1 MPRGWFA
8 YVIRAFVCWAASV
21 LVTSAAA
28 SQLSD
33 AYYLN
38 SGTTLKIV
46 EGDPTHAE
54 ATDWQVWLYPHA
66 ASVSRYGGALLY
78 ARWGV
83 IHAHSA
89 RAVMEQLATLQE
101 FERAYTIFFGSNAW
115 GRFTFS
121 YPIGP
126 IAVANKDSP
135 AVVSEADLLT
145 GRLTPLIQVLLPSLR
160 NGERGDAA
168 GSVRAYFQQVRDCL
182 ASIDQFYD
190 KAFRL
195 PEENSYL
202 LREFSRLPA
211 AVSRAESVVPK
222 VRAVLPSVTLPA
234 SRDWM
239 SQTAREGSD
248 GTMAVT
254 VTESDSGA
262 VVRQSWTGGDGSMSG
277 TVIQTVV
284 SYRDIGN
291 LHVSVPS
298 WIGKPRWTVQI
309 QAASQRGFSQS
320 LTSPERKTAK
330 HTYAPVNLKTSAPS
344 VYLEFSSP
352 ADAQNAYTFFL
363 YHSQR
368 GP

>member
-1 MPRGWFA
+1 
-8 YVIRAFVCWAASV
+8 
-21 LVTSAAA
+21 
-28 SQLSD
+28 
-33 AYYLN
+33 
-38 SGTTLKIV
+38 
-46 EGDPTHAE
+46 
-54 ATDWQVWLYPHA
+54 
-66 ASVSRYGGALLY
+66 
-78 ARWGV
+78 
-83 IHAHSA
+83 
-89 RAVMEQLATLQE
+89 MEQLATLQE
-101 FERAYTIFFGSNAW
+101 FEGAYTFFFGSNAW

-126 IAVANKDSP
+126 IADANKDSP
-135 AVVSEADLLT
+135 AVVSEADSLA
-145 GRLTPLIQVLLPSLR
+145 GRLTPLVQALVPSLR
-160 NGERGDAA
+160 NGERGDAT

-182 ASIDQFYD
+182 ASVDQFYD

-195 PEENSYL
+195 PGENSYL

-211 AVSRAESVVPK
+211 AVSQAESVMPR
-222 VRAVLPSVTLPA
+222 VRAVLPSVTLPT

-284 SYRDIGN
+284 PYRDIGN
-291 LHVSVPS
+291 LHVWVPF
-298 WIGKPRWTVQI
+298 WIGQPRWTVQI
-309 QAASQRGFSQS
+309 QAANQRVFAQS
-320 LTSPERKTAK
+320 LTSPERKTTK
-330 HTYAPVNLKTSAPS
+330 HTYPSVNLKTSAPS

-352 ADAQNAYTFFL
+352 SDAQNAYTFFL

-368 GP
+368 GS